1 MVPWYKRRMSLARP
15 RLALA
20 SLVLSLAAC
29 SDASPL
35 PDDME
40 SSRGDVADTADA
52 GPAATPRDGGRNV
65 DAVAEAEK
73 PTPVSRDAAVD
84 AGAAQA
90 PHDAGRSDSSPGAS
104 DAGGVG
110 GRDSGRD
117 ATVAGNDAGSDL
129 EPPPLTPAFHIPLRV
144 HRADSGL
151 SDVLLV
157 EILEEV
163 NQIWWKQ
170 AGICFEI
177 EVVRTEEV
185 RKDGFDFWFHRSRLG
200 CNANANGVYCGDHDI
215 HSLDAP
221 SLSRADNASWNVRRG
236 PARTTAH
243 ELGHGL
249 NLDHFNGYAD
259 SNDSLMSSGRQGFKL
274 HEAETTTA
282 RKRAQ
287 TKALPNSPA
296 TPCPTAMV
304 VD

>member
-1 MVPWYKRRMSLARP
+1 MSLAPP
-15 RLALA
+15 RLALTFLA
-20 SLVLSLAAC
+20 LSLAAC
-29 SDASPL
+29 SDARPSP
-35 PDDME
+35 DEVE
-40 SSRGDVADTADA
+40 SSPGEVEGTADA
-52 GPAATPRDGGRNV
+52 APMATARDGGRNV
-65 DAVAEAEK
+65 DAGSEVQA
-73 PTPVSRDAAVD
+73 PTPVSRDAGVD
-84 AGAAQA
+84 TGAAQA
-90 PHDAGRSDSSPGAS
+90 PEQAVRSDASLGAS
-104 DAGGVG
+104 AADSGG
-110 GRDSGRD
+110 GRDGGRD
-117 ATVAGNDAGSDL
+117 ATVAGDDAGVDT
-129 EPPPLTPAFHIPLRV
+129 EPPRLTPAFHIPLRV

-151 SDVLLV
+151 SDALLV

-170 AGICFEI
+170 AGICFEA

-221 SLSRADNASWNVRRG
+221 SLSRADNAAWNVRRG

-249 NLDHFNGYAD
+249 NLDHFNGFVD

-287 TKALPNSPA
+287 EKALANSPA
-296 TPCPTAMV
+296 TPCATAKV